1 MSALPIERIWSAD
14 EYLAWEGEQST
25 KFELIDHYIVA
36 MSGASR
42 AHNVVTINIAASLH
56 FRLRKKPCEVYPG
69 DMRVQ
74 AERES
79 SYTYPDVVVVCGEP
93 RFRYDTKPET
103 LQNPLLIFEVL
114 SPSTEAIDRSMKFN
128 SYLQLPSLEGYFL
141 VSQDKPRVE
150 SYTRQADGWLYQDH
164 AGLEAKLRIDAID
177 VSLSLADV
185 YHKVAFEQRPDS
197 RG

>member
-1 MSALPIERIWSAD
+1 MSALPIEQIWSAD
-14 EYLAWEGEQST
+14 EYLAWESKQPT

-36 MSGASR
+36 MSGASE
-42 AHNVVTINIAASLH
+42 AHNIIAAAITALLY
-56 FRLRKKPCEVYPG
+56 FRLRKKPCKVYAA

-93 RFRYDTKPET
+93 RFRDDTKPET
-103 LQNPLLIFEVL
+103 LQNPMLIFEVL
-114 SPSTEAIDRSMKFN
+114 SPSTEAIDRNMKFN

-164 AGLEAKLRIDAID
+164 AGLESKLRIDAID

-185 YHKVAFEQRPDS
+185 YHKVQFE
-197 RG
+197 

>member
-1 MSALPIERIWSAD
+1 MSALPIEQIWSAD
-14 EYLAWEGEQST
+14 EYLAWESEQPT

-36 MSGASR
+36 MSGASE
-42 AHNVVTINIAASLH
+42 AHNIIAAAITALLY
-56 FRLRKKPCEVYPG
+56 FRLRKKPCKVYAA

-93 RFRYDTKPET
+93 RFRDDTKPET
-103 LQNPLLIFEVL
+103 LQNPMLIFEVL

-128 SYLQLPSLEGYFL
+128 SYLRLPSLEGYFL

-150 SYTRQADGWLYQDH
+150 CYTRQADGWLYQDH
-164 AGLEAKLRIDAID
+164 AGLEAELRIDAID

-185 YHKVAFEQRPDS
+185 YHKVAFEQRPGS

>member
-1 MSALPIERIWSAD
+1 MSALPIERIWPAD
-14 EYLAWEGEQST
+14 KYLAWESEQPT
-25 KFELIDHYIVA
+25 KFELIDNCIVA

-42 AHNVVTINIAASLH
+42 SHNIITGNITTLLNV
-56 FRLRKKPCEVYPG
+56 RLRKKPCEVYPG

-93 RFRYDTKPET
+93 RFRDDTKPST
-103 LQNPLLIFEVL
+103 LQNPLLIFEAL
-114 SPSTEAIDRSMKFN
+114 SPSTEDIDRNRKFGQ
-128 SYLQLPSLEGYFL
+128 YLQLPSLEGYFL

-164 AGLEAKLRIDAID
+164 VGLESKLRIEAIG
-177 VSLSLADV
+177 VSLSLEDI
-185 YHKVAFEQRPDS
+185 YHKVEFE
-197 RG
+197 

>member
-1 MSALPIERIWSAD
+1 MSALPIERIWPAD
-14 EYLAWEGEQST
+14 KYLAWESEQPT
-25 KFELIDHYIVA
+25 KFELIDNCIVA

-42 AHNVVTINIAASLH
+42 SHNIITGNITTSLNV
-56 FRLRKKPCEVYPG
+56 RLRKKPCEVYPG

-93 RFRYDTKPET
+93 RFRDDTKPST

-114 SPSTEAIDRSMKFN
+114 SPSTEDIDRNRKFGQ
-128 SYLQLPSLEGYFL
+128 YLQLPSLEGYFL

-164 AGLEAKLRIDAID
+164 ADLESKLRIDAIG
-177 VSLSLADV
+177 VSLSLEDV
-185 YHKVAFEQRPDS
+185 YHKVQFESAQS
-197 RG
+197 

>member
-1 MSALPIERIWSAD
+1 MSALPIEQIWTAD
-14 EYLAWEGEQST
+14 EYLAWESEQST
-25 KFELIDHYIVA
+25 KFELIDNYIVA

-42 AHNVVTINIAASLH
+42 AHNIITVNITASLY
-56 FRLRKKPCEVYPG
+56 FQLRKKPCEVYQA

-93 RFRYDTKPET
+93 KFCHDTNPET
-103 LQNPLLIFEVL
+103 LQNPTLIFEAL
-114 SPSTEAIDRSMKFN
+114 SPSTEDIDRGRKFAQ
-128 SYLQLPSLEGYFL
+128 YLQLPSLEGYFL

-164 AGLEAKLRIDAID
+164 AGLDAKLRIDAIG
-177 VSLSLADV
+177 VSLSLEDI
-185 YHKVAFEQRPDS
+185 YHKVPFE
-197 RG
+197 